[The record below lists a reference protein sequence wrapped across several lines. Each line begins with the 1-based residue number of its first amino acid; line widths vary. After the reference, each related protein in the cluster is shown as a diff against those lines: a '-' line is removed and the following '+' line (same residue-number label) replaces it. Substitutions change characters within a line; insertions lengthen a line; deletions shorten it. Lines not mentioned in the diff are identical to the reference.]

1 MNQARRAIARD
12 FARDWAILL
21 SVIFVY
27 FLLRAAAPGDEGLAV
42 RVTLKLIRIEKWLH
56 VFWEPEVQDF
66 TLRWDWLKEVA
77 NYIYSYFHFPAL
89 AVMGVL
95 LWFRDRAQF
104 RLVRNTMFVSM
115 VIGLAFYYLLP
126 AAPPRLMALHGH
138 DYGFRDTVFGGGTTV
153 EYPTAPWFLN
163 DYAAIPSFHF
173 IHRPRLVGALDGRLE
188 HRGALAGADTH
199 GADDLGVRRDGQPLL
214 HRHGARRPGDRG
226 GVGHREVRPAGRRAR
241 VEGKPPGRMIR

>member
-1 MNQARRAIARD
+1 VNQARRAIARD

-173 IHRPRLVGALDGRLE
+173 GWI
-188 HRGALAGADTH
+188 ALASWGLWTAGSNIVVRLLALILTVLMTWACAATANHFFIDMV
-199 GADDLGVRRDGQPLL
+199 LGGLVIVAAWAIAKYGLP
-214 HRHGARRPGDRG
+214 A
-226 GVGHREVRPAGRRAR
+226 AGREWKANRQ
-241 VEGKPPGRMIR
+241 GG